1 MIVEITFDHREIL
14 EALEKYIS
22 EKLKIDLYN
31 LDIWNFEME
40 EIKENKLKSKYI
52 ARIELRNKE

>member
-1 MIVEITFDHREIL
+1 MIVEITLGHREIL

-31 LDIWNFEME
+31 FDIWNFEIK

-52 ARIELRNKE
+52 AKIELRNKE

>member
-1 MIVEITFDHREIL
+1 MIVEIAFDHREII

-22 EKLKIDLYN
+22 EKLKIDLCN
-31 LDIWNFEME
+31 PDIWHF
-40 EIKENKLKSKYI
+40 EIKEIDKLKSKYI

>member
-31 LDIWNFEME
+31 LDIWNFE
-40 EIKENKLKSKYI
+40 IKEIDKLKSKYI

>member
-31 LDIWNFEME
+31 FNI
-40 EIKENKLKSKYI
+40 
-52 ARIELRNKE
+52 

>member
-1 MIVEITFDHREIL
+1 MVIEITFEHREIL

-31 LDIWNFEME
+31 LDIWNFEIK

-52 ARIELRNKE
+52 ARIELRNRE

>member
-1 MIVEITFDHREIL
+1 MIMEITLDHKEIL

-31 LDIWNFEME
+31 FDIWNFE
-40 EIKENKLKSKYI
+40 IKEIDKLKLEYK
-52 ARIELRNKE
+52 AKIELRNKE

>member
-1 MIVEITFDHREIL
+1 MIIEITFDHREIL
-14 EALEKYIS
+14 KALEKYIS

-31 LDIWNFEME
+31 FDIWNFEIK

-52 ARIELRNKE
+52 AKIELRKKE

>member
-1 MIVEITFDHREIL
+1 MIIEITFDHREIL
-14 EALEKYIS
+14 EVLEKYIS

-31 LDIWNFEME
+31 LDIWNFEIK

-52 ARIELRNKE
+52 AKIELRNKE

>member
-31 LDIWNFEME
+31 LDIWNFE
-40 EIKENKLKSKYI
+40 IKEIDKLKSKYI
-52 ARIELRNKE
+52 ELRNKE

>member
-1 MIVEITFDHREIL
+1 MIVEVTFDHREII

-31 LDIWNFEME
+31 PISFYSL
-40 EIKENKLKSKYI
+40 Y
-52 ARIELRNKE
+52 

>member
-1 MIVEITFDHREIL
+1 MIMEITLDHKEIL

-31 LDIWNFEME
+31 FDIWNFE
-40 EIKENKLKSKYI
+40 IKEIDKLKLEYK
-52 ARIELRNKE
+52 ARIELRDKE

>member
-1 MIVEITFDHREIL
+1 MIIEITFDHREIL
-14 EALEKYIS
+14 KALEKYIS

-31 LDIWNFEME
+31 FDIWNFVIK

-52 ARIELRNKE
+52 AKIELRKKE

>member
-1 MIVEITFDHREIL
+1 MKRSKKEKEVKMIVEITFDHREIL

-31 LDIWNFEME
+31 FDIWNFEIK
-40 EIKENKLKSKYI
+40 EIK
-52 ARIELRNKE
+52 

>member
-1 MIVEITFDHREIL
+1 MIMEITLNHEEIL

-22 EKLKIDLYN
+22 EESKINLYN
-31 LDIWNFEME
+31 LDIWNFE
-40 EIKENKLKSKYI
+40 IKEIDKLKSKYI

>member
-1 MIVEITFDHREIL
+1 MIMEITLDHKEIL

-22 EKLKIDLYN
+22 EKLKINLYN
-31 LDIWNFEME
+31 LDIWNFE
-40 EIKENKLKSKYI
+40 IKEIDKLKLEYK